1 MTTKKLFKKK
11 TGLTLFCA
19 ILSAF
24 TLIAYNIPAF
34 RFAAN
39 DLNGDFEAIV
49 IISSLIVIMLTL
61 NYFVYYLILWLSRTV
76 GKCIIALSFIFNST
90 ALYFINTF
98 DVSIDDSMMGNVFN
112 TQWSEASGFFSPGWA
127 LYVLLLGILPSIYVL
142 ARKVDYGS
150 VKRMGANIGGAL
162 ALTLAVI
169 AANIPNWTFI
179 NRNQGPLGSLVL
191 PWSYTV
197 NSFRYH
203 SAVRRLNRPE
213 ILLPDAIFTTGSK
226 DVCVLVIGE
235 SARRDHFSLY
245 GYERETNPLLKADKV
260 ITLDAKS
267 AGTYTILGVKAI
279 LSHTP
284 SDDPYE
290 ILPNYLR
297 RAGAEVIWRTS
308 NWGEPPVH
316 IDNYFKV
323 SDLKLQYPEAD
334 DRYDGILIE
343 GLAEE
348 IKASDRDKI
357 LVILHTSTSHGPGY
371 DTLYPEEFRQFTPV
385 CTTAELSKADLGEL
399 VNSYDNTILYTDF
412 LLHSVIGE
420 LQSLPDDWRKCMIYV
435 SDHGESLGEEGVYMH
450 GVTMSM
456 APKEQYEIP
465 FIVWLQEGSARAK
478 DIKEAGQYNVFH
490 SVMNFLGAE
499 SDIYDENMN
508 IFE

>member
-1 MTTKKLFKKK
+1 MKKYFKEKAS
-11 TGLTLFCA
+11 LTVFCA

-39 DLNGDFEAIV
+39 DLNGGFEAVV
-49 IISSLIVIMLTL
+49 IISSLVVIMLAL
-61 NYFVYYLILWLSRTV
+61 NYFVYYLILWLGRTV
-76 GKCIIALSFIFNST
+76 GKCIVALSFIFNSI

-112 TQWSEASGFFSPGWA
+112 TQWSEASGFFSLGWVM
-127 LYVLLLGILPSIYVL
+127 YVLLLGILPSIYVI
-142 ARKVDYGS
+142 ARKVNYGS
-150 VKRMGANIGGAL
+150 VKRMGANIGGTL

-203 SAVRRLNRPE
+203 SAVRRMNQPE
-213 ILLPDAIFTTGSK
+213 ILLPDAVFTTGSK
-226 DVCVLVIGE
+226 DVCILVIGE

-245 GYERETNPLLKADKV
+245 GYGRETNPLLKQDNV
-260 ITLDAKS
+260 TTLAATS

-284 SDDPYE
+284 TDDPME
-290 ILPNYLR
+290 ILPNYLYR
-297 RAGAEVIWRTS
+297 SGAEVIWRTS

-316 IDNYFKV
+316 IDKYLKV
-323 SDLKLQYPEAD
+323 SDLKQRYPEAD
-334 DRYDGILIE
+334 ERYDGILHE

-348 IKASDRDKI
+348 IKASDKQKI
-357 LVILHTSTSHGPGY
+357 LVVLHTSTSHGPVY
-371 DTLYPEEFRQFTPV
+371 DNLYPEEFRRFTPV

-399 VNSYDNTILYTDF
+399 VNAYDNTILYTDF

-420 LQSLPDDWRKCMIYV
+420 LQSLPEDWRRCMIYV
-435 SDHGESLGEEGVYMH
+435 SDHGESLGENGIYMH
-450 GVTMSM
+450 GVSMSM

-465 FIVWLQEGSARAK
+465 FIVWMSEGAARVK
-478 DIKEAGQYNVFH
+478 EIKEAGQFNVFH
-490 SVMNFLGAE
+490 SVMDFLGAR

>member
-1 MTTKKLFKKK
+1 MKHYFQDKASLPV
-11 TGLTLFCA
+11 FCA
-19 ILSAF
+19 VLSAF

-39 DLNGDFEAIV
+39 DLNGDLEAVV
-49 IISSLIVIMLTL
+49 IIASLVVIMLAL
-61 NYFVYYLILWLSRTV
+61 NYFVYYLILRLGRIV
-76 GKCIIALSFIFNST
+76 GKCVLAFSFIANSIS
-90 ALYFINTF
+90 LYFINTF
-98 DVSIDDSMMGNVFN
+98 DASIDDSMMGNVFN
-112 TQWSEASGFFSPGWA
+112 TQWSEASGFISLGWA
-127 LYVLLLGILPSIYVL
+127 LYILLLGILPSVYVI

-150 VKRMGANIGGAL
+150 FKRMGAHIGGAL

-203 SAVRRLNRPE
+203 SKVRKSNRPE
-213 ILLPDAIFTTGSK
+213 IPLPDATFTTASK

-245 GYERETNPLLKADKV
+245 GYPRETNPLLKEDKV
-260 ITLDAKS
+260 ITLEAKS

-279 LSHTP
+279 LSHIPT
-284 SDDPYE
+284 DEPYE
-290 ILPNYLR
+290 ILPNYMSR
-297 RAGAEVIWRTS
+297 SGADVFWRTS

-316 IDNYFKV
+316 IGNYLKV
-323 SDLKLQYPEAD
+323 NDLKQKYPEAD
-334 DRYDGILIE
+334 DRYDGIPLE
-343 GLAEE
+343 GLAGQVL
-348 IKASDRDKI
+348 ASDRDKI
-357 LVILHTSTSHGPGY
+357 LVVLHTSTSHGPGY

-385 CTTAELSKADLGEL
+385 CTTTELSKADPGEL
-399 VNSYDNTILYTDF
+399 VNAYDNTILYTDF
-412 LLHSVIGE
+412 LLHSLIGE
-420 LQSLPDDWRKCMIYV
+420 LQSLPQDWRKCMLYV
-435 SDHGESLGEEGVYMH
+435 SDHGESLGENGIFMH

-465 FIVWLQEGSARAK
+465 FIVWLSEGSAK
-478 DIKEAGQYNVFH
+478 VKEIKEAGQYNVFH

-499 SDIYDENMN
+499 SEIYDEKMN